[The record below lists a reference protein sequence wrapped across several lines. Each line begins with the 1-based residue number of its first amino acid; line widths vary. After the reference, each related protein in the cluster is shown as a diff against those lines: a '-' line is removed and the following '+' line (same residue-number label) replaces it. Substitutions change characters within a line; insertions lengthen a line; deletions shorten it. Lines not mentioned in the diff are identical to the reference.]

1 MKKYI
6 LIQNDGE
13 IESNSFE
20 LIGAS
25 TKRDEKGKIGF
36 FGSGLKYS
44 IAYMMRNNI
53 EFKIFSGLNEFRFS
67 TKSEVLKDKTF
78 ERICINGTSTSY
90 TTTMGPTWT
99 QDWFILRE
107 IYCNALDEG
116 TCTLVPETEVVQPS
130 VGKTR
135 IYIELTPSLKKVSAN
150 WENYFSIDRSPQFSA
165 DNIYACYV
173 GQSDG
178 PDGSTRQK
186 VDVYNK
192 TDGVLFR
199 RGIRVHDNDE
209 LLFDYGLKYVEINE
223 DRTAKYG
230 SSMGYMIRNLVATFN
245 SEHYVKTVLRCG
257 QDDKKAYEYNALTGD
272 VHDKFSEK
280 WVEFSKSNL
289 LVNREKSGKYAQ
301 QINETT
307 KEVFFIPAY
316 FARQLKKQ
324 LPDCIILGMGNVI
337 GDFSYHDVEVTP
349 KMAYLIKEVLSSLT
363 QINYKIPYEIRVVEF
378 DKSHIMGHADMKEKK
393 ILIAASTFDKG
404 RREIALTI
412 MEENEHLRSGA
423 PDESRAFESHLISEW
438 LKTMEESNALFL

>member
-67 TKSEVLKDKTF
+67 TKTEILKDKTF

-99 QDWFILRE
+99 QDWFVLRE
-107 IYCNALDEG
+107 IYCNALDESS
-116 TCTLVPETEVVQPS
+116 CLLVPETDIVQPS

-150 WENYFSIDRSPQFSA
+150 WENYFSIERSPEFSA
-165 DNIYACYV
+165 NEVYTCFI
-173 GQSDG
+173 GQTDG
-178 PDGSTRQK
+178 ATRQK
-186 VDVYNK
+186 VSVYNK

-199 RGIRVHDNDE
+199 RGIRVYEDKE
-209 LLFDYGLKYVEINE
+209 LLYDYGLEHVDINE
-223 DRTAKYG
+223 DRTAKHG
-230 SSMGYMIRNLVATFN
+230 SGMGHMVRNLMASLA
-245 SEHYVKTVLRCG
+245 SETYVKTVLRCAV
-257 QDDKKAYEYNALTGD
+257 DDKKPYEYTALTGE
-272 VHDKFSEK
+272 VHDRFSEK
-280 WVEFSKSNL
+280 WIEFSKSNL

-301 QINETT
+301 QINETA

-316 FARQLKKQ
+316 FARQIKKQ
-324 LPDCIILGMGNVI
+324 LPDCAILGMGNVI

-349 KMAYLIKEVLSSLT
+349 KMAYLIKEVLSSLS
-363 QINYKIPYEIRVVEF
+363 QINYKIRYDIHVVEF
-378 DKSHIMGHADMKEKK
+378 DKAHIMGHADMKEKK

-423 PDESRAFESHLISEW
+423 PDESRVFETHLISEW
-438 LKTMEESNALFL
+438 LKSMEESNALFL